1 MFVSLVI
8 LAQSKN
14 LLAFECSSDAQV
26 PYDGDRT
33 IRANGA
39 YTCSWVI
46 TVPENYTVKFTKTQ
60 KNVGSVGNTNCV
72 SDYIQFTHEILIPV
86 ELQDPSQ
93 AHFTHLITRM
103 TWSARG
109 I

>member
-1 MFVSLVI
+1 MPLSTT
-8 LAQSKN
+8 
-14 LLAFECSSDAQV
+14 ECSSDAQV

-72 SDYIQFTHEILIPV
+72 SDYIQVIISLVIFIALLYKRRMYCMKVLIL
-86 ELQDPSQ
+86 
-93 AHFTHLITRM
+93 
-103 TWSARG
+103 
-109 I
+109 